1 MLIYIIVIA
10 ILITIEV
17 LIIISSKQEN
27 SIILWMNKLILLE
40 N

>member
-10 ILITIEV
+10 ILITIEI